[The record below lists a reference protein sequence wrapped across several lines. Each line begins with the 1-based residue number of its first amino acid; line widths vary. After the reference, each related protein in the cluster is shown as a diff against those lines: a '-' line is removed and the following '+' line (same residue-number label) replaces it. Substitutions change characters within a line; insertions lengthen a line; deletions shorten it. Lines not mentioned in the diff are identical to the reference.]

1 MYKNRNNEIQEIGY
15 KKNTNEF
22 EKKDEKQVVTNE
34 NNIQKNKKE
43 NIIESKKTKKVDK
56 EDNKED

>member
-22 EKKDEKQVVTNE
+22 YQVFSNDHMIFLKIYQ
-34 NNIQKNKKE
+34 NNKSRICNF
-43 NIIESKKTKKVDK
+43 
-56 EDNKED
+56 